1 MEDQKTEEASAQ
13 PVAIK
18 SGFKNRKTTFIALG
32 VVAVLILGALLV
44 MQGYVVAATVNGKP
58 ISRIAI
64 IRDLERQ
71 AGQQAI
77 DAVITKKLIADE
89 ARARNIVIDES
100 ELTGEIQS
108 IESQMVANGS
118 TLEDQLQ
125 QQGITEKDMRNQ
137 LIEHLTLEKLLGEKA
152 DVSEEEIDAY
162 ITDNKIAIP
171 KEEEREARKKIKEQ
185 IREEKVDRLAGTFLA
200 ELKAKASIRYYVDY

>member
-1 MEDQKTEEASAQ
+1 MEDQNTQEVAAQ

-18 SGFKNRKTTFIALG
+18 SGFRNRKIIFVALG
-32 VVAVLILGALLV
+32 IAAVLILGALLV

-64 IRDLERQ
+64 IRELERR

-77 DAVITKKLIADE
+77 DALITKKLIADE
-89 ARARNIVIDES
+89 ARTRNITVDES
-100 ELTGEIQS
+100 ELTGEIQA

-137 LIEHLTLEKLLGEKA
+137 LIEHLTLEKLLAEKA
-152 DVSEEEIDAY
+152 EVSEEEISAY
-162 ITDNKIAIP
+162 ITDNKVTIP
-171 KEEEREARKKIKEQ
+171 NEEEREAREKIKEQ
-185 IREEKVDRLAGTFLA
+185 IREEKVDQLAGPFLA
-200 ELKAKASIRYYVDY
+200 ELKAKASITYFVDY